1 MARRRQYRGS
11 GRQGGYTAS
20 ERAAVPTSMFLK
32 PETRSW
38 PVGDRRHVSIALQ
51 YMQRGFGNRSE
62 YPQYLARLLQI
73 WPPEQHPDV
82 LEELE
87 KKLPSIAKM
96 MSPVRAAANPTPVE
110 AEIQRML
117 DNPPFS
123 WEDMMRQYGL
133 SAGVSPKQFYSKIL
147 EFTPSMNRY
156 GPKGGS
162 GHVPPDE
169 VRQAALLGLR
179 LSYKNDY
186 TSASGIGVARAV
198 QLALAPSVWDRT
210 ITRMNAYF
218 MRHRKDQQ
226 SKRFGDLDDP
236 SRGFMAWLNWGGDP
250 GWEWARQQLGVAQ
263 PNPRR
268 RGCAQD
274 NPDTYNTAIEFEI
287 DAHAVMEAG
296 RDTANR
302 YGPFE
307 GKALIARLVE
317 DARRAPNMYERYR
330 RLARDTAAWL
340 RHYFGGRASGEEA
353 KAYFSEKLKEYRRDY
368 LQRMRGVM
376 ALPEV
381 QRSVYEATPESE
393 TVPYEKYIEGLVKGV
408 SGRGTSRREFSHKFL
423 GERQYQLNW
432 HAGLKASSKK
442 RKRVEATGSRQAK
455 VAHRLGFKKLPYEV
469 MGERTQWVCSAE
481 PDREKCAS
489 ALIEERAGQPVRF
502 AKHPLWWYDISV
514 VPEEHRGKVRREL
527 GEEWVY
533 MANTHDV
540 RSFMSYVA
548 TDPDKTLSWM
558 GERKPSRKMVET
570 KLRQYVNKLPPK
582 HDFSSRPVPM
592 WVEEM
597 GGRHVLNERDL
608 RAVGKPN
615 GWCFGSTYA
624 AKYLNDL
631 KDGHDLYFLKLNG
644 RLTAVWVDRKEQRH
658 RWGEEYYD
666 EIGPFVLT
674 EAKYP
679 FNAEAIY
686 DMREALHGN
695 LLLEGTEARANP
707 DKYPPDVESFIAEY
721 AVLQAA
727 RATLGASSR
736 STNEKLR
743 SFRELT
749 EAIKGLKGKRGK
761 RHTLEKVVEK
771 WARSNLRANAD
782 RNMFRE
788 ELARAAA
795 KLRRDVRGI
804 TALPPKP
811 FMDDESSEDGENTD
825 PRREALRLVY
835 REKKPFHQA
844 YPKQIDDERRYRL
857 QVARGRA
864 GLDEDGFDP
873 SEDAGRVVEAAER
886 LGWKRLPPLH
896 HGEQT
901 HWVCAAEPDEEK
913 CKKVIVYE
921 KVRISPLDM
930 GEMDTEDQPEDSQ
943 YKAGVKYVRE
953 PLWWYDLN
961 VMPYAS
967 QEEVLSRLGA
977 DWVYKANKHD
987 ARRFFGDIAAH
998 PAAALDWLDQ
1008 RKPSRRAVEKGLRN
1022 FVSKIPVSHDYS
1034 SRPTPQ
1040 WVERLNGHHVENENE
1055 VIHGGKRYGW
1065 CFGGIHNA
1073 AYMAM
1078 IDDDHELYFAMV
1090 KDQPVAIFI
1099 KRDTQ
1104 GQTYDADLNQWS
1116 AASVYQDEYGPF
1128 ALIEAKYPHND
1139 EAIRDVK
1146 ALLRRMVYEPD
1157 YGVKKK
1163 TTKRRRRGR

>member
-73 WPPEQHPDV
+73 WPPDQHPDV

-87 KKLPSIAKM
+87 RKLPSIANM

-133 SAGVSPKQFYSKIL
+133 SAGVSPETFYSKIL

-218 MRHRKDQQ
+218 IRHRKDQN
-226 SKRFGDLDDP
+226 SSRFGDMDDP

-268 RGCAQD
+268 RGYAQD

-287 DAHAVMEAG
+287 DAHAVMDAG
-296 RDTANR
+296 RETVYRYVSYDRYTPLRDLELNVDSARAGANWYYRNQRLTRYTAEWLSE
-302 YGPFE
+302 YFE
-307 GKALIARLVE
+307 G
-317 DARRAPNMYERYR
+317 Y
-330 RLARDTAAWL
+330 
-340 RHYFGGRASGEEA
+340 GEEEV
-353 KAYFSEKLKEYRRDY
+353 KDYFFEKLKEYRRLY

-376 ALPEV
+376 AMPEV
-381 QRSVYEATPESE
+381 QQSVYEAPEKE
-393 TVPYEKYIEGLVKGV
+393 RYPYELYIRDLVRRMRKGKFADQFLAD
-408 SGRGTSRREFSHKFL
+408 RQEEADRR
-423 GERQYQLNW
+423 
-432 HAGLKASSKK
+432 AGYRVRAKK
-442 RKRVEATGSRQAK
+442 RKSVEATGSKQAE
-455 VAHRLGFKKLPYEV
+455 AAYRLGYEKLPLKV
-469 MGERTQWVCSAE
+469 MGERAEWVCSAE
-481 PDREKCAS
+481 PDKEKCAS
-489 ALIEERAGQPVRF
+489 ALVEERAGQPVRF
-502 AKHPLWWYDISV
+502 AKHPVWWYDISV
-514 VPEEHRGKVRREL
+514 VPPKHRKKVRRRL

-533 MANTHDV
+533 LANTYDV
-540 RSFMSYVA
+540 RSFLPDVA
-548 TDPDKTLSWM
+548 YAPKKTLAWM
-558 GERKPSRKMVET
+558 EGRQPSRKAVQ
-570 KLRQYVNKLPPK
+570 KGLRKFVNSLPPK

-597 GGRHVLNERDL
+597 DGRHVLNERDL

-615 GWCFGSTYA
+615 GWCFGSSYA

-631 KDGHDLYFLKLNG
+631 KNGYDLYFLTLNG
-644 RLTAVWVDRKEQRH
+644 RPTAVWVDRKEKRH
-658 RWGEEYYD
+658 RRGKVYYD
-666 EIGPFVLT
+666 EVGPFVLK

-679 FNAEAIY
+679 RNAEAIY
-686 DMREALHGN
+686 DMREALEGN
-695 LLLEGTEARANP
+695 LLLENTEAKTNP
-707 DKYPPDVESFIAEY
+707 DRYPPDVESLIAEY

-749 EAIKGLKGKRGK
+749 EAIKRLKGKRGK

-788 ELARAAA
+788 ELARASAR
-795 KLRRDVRGI
+795 LRRDVRGI

-811 FMDDESSEDGENTD
+811 FMDDESSEDGENID
-825 PRREALRLVY
+825 LRREAVRLVY
-835 REKKPFHQA
+835 GEKKPFHQA
-844 YPKQIDDERRYRL
+844 YPEVIDEERQYRL
-857 QVARGRA
+857 QAARGRA

-873 SEDAGRVVEAAER
+873 SAEAGRVAKAAKR
-886 LGWKRLPPLH
+886 MGWKRLPPLH

-913 CKKVIVYE
+913 CKRVIVYE
-921 KVRISPLDM
+921 KVPLSPADM
-930 GEMDTEDQPEDSQ
+930 GEMDGDDQPEDGQ
-943 YKAGVKYVRE
+943 YKVGVQYVRE
-953 PLWWYDLN
+953 PFWWYDLN
-961 VMPYAS
+961 VMPYQS
-967 QEEVLSRLGA
+967 QEEVRSRLGA
-977 DWVYKANKHD
+977 DWVYMANKHD

-998 PAAALDWLDQ
+998 PSAALDWLDQ
-1008 RKPSRRAVEKGLRN
+1008 RKPSRKAVDTKLRD
-1022 FVSKIPVSHDYS
+1022 FIKKLPVSHDYS
-1034 SRPTPQ
+1034 ARPTPR
-1040 WVERLNGHHVENENE
+1040 WIERLEGHHVENENE
-1055 VIHGGKRYGW
+1055 VKVGGKRYGW

-1073 AYMAM
+1073 TYMAM
-1078 IDDDHELYFAMV
+1078 IDDDHELYFATV
-1090 KDQPVAIFI
+1090 KNRPVAIFI

-1104 GQTYDADLNQWS
+1104 GQTYDADLNKWS
-1116 AASVYQDEYGPF
+1116 AASIYQDEYGPF
-1128 ALIEAKYPHND
+1128 ALIEAKYPQND
-1139 EAIRDVK
+1139 EAINDLK
-1146 ALLRRMVYEPD
+1146 ALMGKMKYSPEHPD
-1157 YGVKKK
+1157 KNK
-1163 TTKRRRRGR
+1163 TIQRRRGR